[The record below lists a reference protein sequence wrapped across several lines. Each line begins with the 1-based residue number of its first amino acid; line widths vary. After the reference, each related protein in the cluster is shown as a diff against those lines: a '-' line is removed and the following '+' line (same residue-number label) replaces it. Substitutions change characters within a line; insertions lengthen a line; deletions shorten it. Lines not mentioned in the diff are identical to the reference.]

1 MTAQDEAAAL
11 RAAAEERAAF
21 FDLVVEQP
29 VPASRA
35 LLADDVAAAARSVP
49 GVVSLHTGTFGE
61 VATYLAG
68 RRVDGV
74 QIRPD
79 SCAVHLV
86 LAWGA
91 PVLATAD
98 RVRAVVAPLVGT
110 PVDVSIEDV
119 IDTSFRVPGSA
130 PSSPAPEGRR
140 GRSS

>member
-1 MTAQDEAAAL
+1 MNALGDAATVGTASVQ
-11 RAAAEERAAF
+11 
-21 FDLVVEQP
+21 LVVEQP
-29 VPASRA
+29 VPEDQVM
-35 LLADDVAAAARSVP
+35 LADAVAAAVRAVP
-49 GVVSLHTGTFGE
+49 GVVGLHTGTFGE

-74 QIRPD
+74 QVRPD

-98 RVRAVVAPLVGT
+98 LVRAVVGPLVGT

-119 IDTSFRVPGSA
+119 VGPSVRSPG
-130 PSSPAPEGRR
+130 SSPASEGRH
-140 GRSS
+140 GRTA

>member
-1 MTAQDEAAAL
+1 VSALDEAAEL
-11 RAAAEERAAF
+11 RAAAKLRAAS
-21 FDLVVEQP
+21 FDLVAEQP
-29 VPASRA
+29 GPADRTA
-35 LLADDVAAAARSVP
+35 LADEVATAALAVP
-49 GVVSLHTGTFGE
+49 GVVALHTGTFGE

-98 RVRAVVAPLVGT
+98 HVRAVVGPLVGT
-110 PVDVSIEDV
+110 PVDVSVEDV
-119 IDTSFRVPGSA
+119 VGPVGSGAGHHADT
-130 PSSPAPEGRR
+130 R
-140 GRSS
+140 GAL

>member
-1 MTAQDEAAAL
+1 MDEAAEL
-11 RAAAEERAAF
+11 RAAAASRAAC
-21 FDLVVEQP
+21 FDLVVEQEAP
-29 VPASRA
+29 MRKAMLADEVAARA
-35 LLADDVAAAARSVP
+35 LAVP
-49 GVVSLHTGTFGE
+49 GVVALHTGTFGE

-74 QIRPD
+74 QLRPD

-98 RVRAVVAPLVGT
+98 QVRAVVEPLVGT

-119 IDTSFRVPGSA
+119 LGPVGPNAGNIVA
-130 PSSPAPEGRR
+130 AR
-140 GRSS
+140 GIA